1 MEKMVILKNFLNSIK
16 FKRIVRKEVRIM
28 EKIFL
33 FDLDNTLYTP
43 DRGIL
48 KIIDSRIRQFM
59 KDNYGFKSEEQIY
72 EQRKRYYKAYGSTM
86 LGLMEDYNLDPIC
99 YLKYIHD
106 IDEKLLP
113 TLDEKLYEI
122 LSEIDGKII
131 LLTNSYKKYAIKIL
145 TNLGVIDLFD
155 GFYDVIDMKYLN
167 KNHIKVYQEF
177 LQKSGFKAQNCIMHD
192 DVWDFLKIPQQ
203 LGMVTVLVNHEKCEG
218 NPDFQI
224 DTIYELPK
232 IIRQLYNS

>member
-1 MEKMVILKNFLNSIK
+1 MEKIVILKNFLNFIK
-16 FKRIVRKEVRIM
+16 FKRIIGKEDRM
-28 EKIFL
+28 KEKFFL

-43 DRGIL
+43 ERGIL
-48 KIIDSRIRQFM
+48 RIIDSRIRQFV

-86 LGLMEDYNLDPIC
+86 LGLMKDYNLDPIC
-99 YLKYIHD
+99 YLEYIHD

-131 LLTNSYKKYAIKIL
+131 LLTNSYKKYAIIVLK
-145 TNLGVIDLFD
+145 NLGVIDLFD
-155 GFYDVIDMKYLN
+155 DYYDITDMKYLN
-167 KNHIKVYQEF
+167 KSHIKVYQEF
-177 LQKSGFKAQNCIMHD
+177 LKKSGFRAKNCIMHD

-203 LGMVTVLVNHEKCEG
+203 LGMTTVLVNHEKCEG
-218 NPDFQI
+218 NPDFHI
-224 DTIYELPK
+224 NTIYELPK
-232 IIRQLYNS
+232 ILHQLYDS